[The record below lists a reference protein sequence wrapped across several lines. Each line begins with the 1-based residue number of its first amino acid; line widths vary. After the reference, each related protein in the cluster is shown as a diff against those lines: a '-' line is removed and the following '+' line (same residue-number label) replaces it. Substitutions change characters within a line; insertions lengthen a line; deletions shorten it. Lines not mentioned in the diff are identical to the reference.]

1 MKFSILRVDEDFPD
15 LRLRSMHNPEK
26 KDSTVYAIAEGVSS
40 PVSNY
45 SLMAAEG
52 KSDREKLTEDFAMS
66 LSGGMLEKIC
76 HRFQDFPRKR
86 LIRNGTGQRHR
97 SDEGT
102 ERQDRFR
109 SCRTLVLAW

>member
-1 MKFSILRVDEDFPD
+1 LRVDEDLPD
-15 LRLRSMHNPEK
+15 LRLHNPEK

-52 KSDREKLTEDFAMS
+52 KSGREKLTDDFAMS

-76 HRFQDFPRKR
+76 HRF
-86 LIRNGTGQRHR
+86 
-97 SDEGT
+97 
-102 ERQDRFR
+102 
-109 SCRTLVLAW
+109 